1 MRPYELL
8 LRKRKIIRYSS
19 LVFGIIIISYTAYK
33 LSNNTHNVA
42 QENQG
47 NLPEID
53 NNSKE
58 FSFQVNK
65 PIFEGFNNSNQA
77 YKISAHNIAKTS
89 DIYLLEEVEGEYY
102 LSENKKITFFS
113 KYGNFNDQTKDLHLK
128 DHVRIIYGATE
139 FFGYDININV
149 RDKSFHTQNSVK
161 IFHKDSSI
169 EANSLNIKPKS
180 QIIEFQGSVK
190 VIIDLKTS

>member
-1 MRPYELL
+1 MRPYARL
-8 LRKRKIIRYSS
+8 LRKRKIIRYSC
-19 LVFGIIIISYTAYK
+19 LVFGIIIISCTAYK
-33 LSNNTHNVA
+33 LTNNTHRLVHHV
-42 QENQG
+42 

-53 NNSKE
+53 NNLKE
-58 FSFQVNK
+58 FSVRVNQ

-77 YKISAHNIAKTS
+77 YKIMAHNIAKTS
-89 DIYLLEEVEGEYY
+89 DIYFLEEVEGEYY
-102 LSENKKITFFS
+102 LSQNEKITFFS
-113 KYGNFNDQTKDLHLK
+113 KYGNFNDQTKDLHLN

-161 IFHKDSSI
+161 IFHQGSSI

-180 QIIEFQGSVK
+180 QIIELQGAVK
-190 VIIDLKTS
+190 VTINLKTS